1 MTTPAI
7 YGDLVKVMRS
17 VGHVGK
23 DGFNGHAKFNFR
35 GIDGVLNAV
44 GPALREHGVVVIPN
58 LINATYEE
66 VQTSGGKKSTAC
78 RVDVE
83 YVFASSQDGSTVT
96 AKVAAESWDT
106 GDKAMPKAMSV
117 AFRTALIQALAL
129 PTDEPDPDSFTY
141 TRAAAEEHRA
151 DISNRI
157 QYANSGEDLNKLWME
172 AQKAKVLDDGLRA
185 LMTKRGTEIQAED
198 KKGQPEGVTEGA

>member
-7 YGDLVKVMRS
+7 YSDLVKVMRS

-23 DGFNGHAKFNFR
+23 GDFNQHQKFNFR

-44 GPALREHGVVVIPN
+44 GPALREHGVVVFPF
-58 LINATYEE
+58 LVNATYEE

-78 RVDVE
+78 RIDVE

-141 TRAAAEEHRA
+141 TREALEEQHKHIAGLVEQA
-151 DISNRI
+151 DTVEELRELWAKASTETQKRITEKVKRI
-157 QYANSGEDLNKLWME
+157 Q
-172 AQKAKVLDDGLRA
+172 
-185 LMTKRGTEIQAED
+185 
-198 KKGQPEGVTEGA
+198 EGA